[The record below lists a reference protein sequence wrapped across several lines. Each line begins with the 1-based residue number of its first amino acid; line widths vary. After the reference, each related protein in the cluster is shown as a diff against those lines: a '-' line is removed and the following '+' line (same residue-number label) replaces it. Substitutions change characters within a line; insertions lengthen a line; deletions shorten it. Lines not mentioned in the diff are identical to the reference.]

1 MTETTSTSGS
11 ADPRRDEPHVE
22 GHRAEGHRAEGHRA
36 EGHSAEG
43 HSDEGHSDDAPD
55 RAGES
60 SSWSAPSG
68 TPVPPAPQPAGQADS
83 TPPRDLQSLIAAADQ
98 WISAAGL
105 PFDSLRTGIEWWYR
119 PFVEA
124 KTWVA
129 LGWLFVGAVWGALAF
144 AAVVVTATL
153 VFALSLGLVGLL
165 LVVPAFAL
173 VNALAT
179 LERRRAGWVGDPIEP
194 PHLAQAGKGALSPLI
209 TRLGDAARWRQVLFF
224 VVFGIAGPFFFALAS
239 APWGF
244 LVGNV
249 FGSEFDAFNPSGLF
263 LAALF
268 AGIAPRVTVGVAWVA
283 HSFIAALLGPTDS
296 AELRERVTELSGQ
309 RQQILDAV
317 AEERRRI
324 ERNLHDGVQQQLV
337 ALGIDIGRASSRL
350 ESDPEGAR
358 ELLDDARSK
367 VRGSIGELRLIGRG
381 LHPAVLEDRG
391 LDAALSA
398 VVASSPIPIRVD
410 VTSQVA
416 LPEDVASTTYYVA
429 SEAVA
434 NILKHAQARVAS
446 IRLDDDRLDDGRQA
460 VRLTVHDD
468 GCGGADISRGS
479 GLAGIR
485 ARVEGVDGVFRIASP
500 PGGPTTLVVVVPIER
515 SVSGRGNS

>member
-11 ADPRRDEPHVE
+11 ADPRGDEPRDD
-22 GHRAEGHRAEGHRA
+22 GHRG
-36 EGHSAEG
+36 
-43 HSDEGHSDDAPD
+43 DARD
-55 RAGES
+55 RTSES
-60 SSWSAPSG
+60 SSWSAPLG
-68 TPVPPAPQPAGQADS
+68 TPVPPAPQPAGP

-98 WISAAGL
+98 RISAAGL

-129 LGWLFVGAVWGALAF
+129 LGWLFVGAVWGVLAF

-153 VFALSLGLVGLL
+153 VFVLSLGLVGLL

-194 PHLAQAGKGALSPLI
+194 PHLSRAGKGALSPFI

-224 VVFGIAGPFFFALAS
+224 VVFGIAGPFFLALAA

-249 FGSEFDAFNPSGLF
+249 FGADFDIDAFSLVGLVF
-263 LAALF
+263 AALL

-283 HSFIAALLGPTDS
+283 RSFIAALLGPTDS

-350 ESDPEGAR
+350 ESDPDGAR
-358 ELLDDARSK
+358 ALLDDARSK

-416 LPEDVASTTYYVA
+416 LPADVASTAYYVA

-468 GCGGADISRGS
+468 GCGGADASRGT

-485 ARVEGVDGVFRIASP
+485 ARVEGVDGVFRITSP
-500 PGGPTTLVVVVPIER
+500 LGGPTTLVVVVPIER
-515 SVSGRGNS
+515 SMPEGRPS